1 MLITYLNLSTRFSDG
16 PSPRTGAAVKALR
29 ICALLACAAIV
40 GCQTPAPA
48 PPPERPVASVAAVS
62 FDKAIDFAVDDLLI
76 QAQRLPEFQPAAPA
90 SGVAAAFK
98 KDQPAAPKVRIIVD
112 NALDGVTGQQ
122 NVATRALDSRLLAGI
137 VARFPAFQVSPISS
151 GDLASARFILT
162 TTVTMLERGQGKAAS
177 YRLNFSLTDSRSGIV
192 VAQASAQ
199 ATGDTVDTTPTAFYR
214 DSPSLVKD
222 RTVEGQIRTAQT
234 PVGTAADGVYLSSL
248 SVAALISEGS
258 RLYEATQYAE
268 ALAVYEAAA
277 ARPDGKHLRV
287 YNGLYLSNIQLGR
300 LDGAEQAFARLVLL
314 GLATNSLSVKF
325 LFRPGSTDF
334 WPDPKINTFYPMWIR
349 VVARE
354 AIVTKTC
361 ITVTGHTSRTG
372 SDQANERL
380 SLARAVSIQRRLE
393 AAAPEMFGRLQ
404 ANGQGFRENLVG
416 TGSDDAGDALDRRV
430 EFKVRAC

>member
-1 MLITYLNLSTRFSDG
+1 MPLTHLNPLLRFSAR
-16 PSPRTGAAVKALR
+16 PGAFGRATRLCSALVCFA
-29 ICALLACAAIV
+29 IAA
-40 GCQTPAPA
+40 CQTPAPA
-48 PPPERPVASVAAVS
+48 PPPERPAALVSAVS

-76 QAQRLPEFQPAAPA
+76 QAQRLPEFQPPAPA
-90 SGVAAAFK
+90 SGVTAAFRK
-98 KDQPAAPKVRIIVD
+98 EQPAAPKVRIIVD
-112 NALDGVTGQQ
+112 NALDGITGQQ
-122 NVATRALDSRLLAGI
+122 TVATRALDARLLEG
-137 VARFPAFQVSPISS
+137 VDARFPAFQVSPISA

-162 TTVTMLERGQGKAAS
+162 TTVTVLERGQGKAAS

-234 PVGTAADGVYLSSL
+234 PAGTAADGVYLSNL

-258 RLYEATQYAE
+258 RLYDATQYGE
-268 ALAVYEAAA
+268 ALTVYEAAA

-287 YNGLYLSNIQLGR
+287 YNGLYLSNVQLGR
-300 LDGAEQAFARLVLL
+300 LDGAEQAFGRLVLL
-314 GLATNSLSVKF
+314 GLGTNSLSVKF
-325 LFRPGSTDF
+325 LFKPGSTEF

-404 ANGQGFRENLVG
+404 ASGQGFRENLVG

-430 EFKVRAC
+430 EFRVRAC

>member
-1 MLITYLNLSTRFSDG
+1 MLNTPSNLSTRNSDR
-16 PSPRTGAAVKALR
+16 PSPRTGAVVMALR
-29 ICALLACAAIV
+29 ICALLACAAIA

-48 PPPERPVASVAAVS
+48 PPPERPAALVSAVS

-98 KDQPAAPKVRIIVD
+98 KEQPAAPKVRIIID

-122 NVATRALDSRLLAGI
+122 TVATRALDSRLLEGI

-177 YRLNFSLTDSRSGIV
+177 YRLNFLLTDSRSGIV

-199 ATGDTVDTTPTAFYR
+199 ATGDTVDSTPTAFYR

-234 PVGTAADGVYLSSL
+234 PAGTAADGVYLSSL

-258 RLYEATQYAE
+258 RLYDATQYAE

-287 YNGLYLSNIQLGR
+287 
-300 LDGAEQAFARLVLL
+300 
-314 GLATNSLSVKF
+314 
-325 LFRPGSTDF
+325 
-334 WPDPKINTFYPMWIR
+334 
-349 VVARE
+349 
-354 AIVTKTC
+354 
-361 ITVTGHTSRTG
+361 
-372 SDQANERL
+372 
-380 SLARAVSIQRRLE
+380 
-393 AAAPEMFGRLQ
+393 
-404 ANGQGFRENLVG
+404 
-416 TGSDDAGDALDRRV
+416 
-430 EFKVRAC
+430 

>member
-248 SVAALISEGS
+248 SVAALIAEGS

-334 WPDPKINTFYPMWIR
+334 WPDPKVNTFYPMWIR

-416 TGSDDAGDALDRRV
+416 TGSDDAVDALDRRV
-430 EFKVRAC
+430 EFRVRAC

>member
-234 PVGTAADGVYLSSL
+234 PVGTAADGVYLANL

-258 RLYEATQYAE
+258 RLYDATQYAE

-314 GLATNSLSVKF
+314 GLGTNSLSVKF

-334 WPDPKINTFYPMWIR
+334 WPDPKVNTFYPMWIR

-416 TGSDDAGDALDRRV
+416 TGSDDAVDALDRRV
-430 EFKVRAC
+430 EFRVRAC